1 MTAWPRAALAAA
13 LAWLCGCSV
22 PSLSLEGKQCP
33 CVEAGYVCDTL
44 TNRCLA
50 TNDGGGIID
59 SPAATACLP
68 TTGETELY
76 RYTGTFDWQHE
87 DASWTGDTEIVQTS
101 TTAQN
106 SYTYKTSS
114 DLAAAADYHIISSM
128 RQVQPGTGTPS
139 YGVVLRAQ
147 LSAQDKSRYACS
159 WIPKSRELRV
169 DVVQGGSITT
179 IASATATTT
188 AAIPTTFTMEASITG
203 STVACCI
210 REIEG
215 ARVDNATDPTMAVT
229 MGYPGLQTSRMQA
242 AFGSFVVL
250 H

>member
-1 MTAWPRAALAAA
+1 MTASLRLALACAA
-13 LAWLCGCSV
+13 AWLGGCSV
-22 PSLSLEGKQCP
+22 PELSLDGKQCP

-50 TNDGGGIID
+50 TNDAGGIID

-68 TTGETELY
+68 STSETELY
-76 RYTGTFDWQHE
+76 RYTGTFDWQHA
-87 DASWTGDTEIVQTS
+87 DPSWTGAAEIVQAS

-114 DLAAAADYHIISSM
+114 DLAATADYHIVSTM
-128 RQVQPGTGTPS
+128 RQVQPGMGTPS
-139 YGVVLRAQ
+139 FGIVLRAQ
-147 LSAQDKSRYACS
+147 LSPQDKSRYACS
-159 WIPKSRELRV
+159 WIPKNRELRV
-169 DVVQGGSITT
+169 EVTDGGAATT
-179 IASATATTT
+179 LASATATAT
-188 AAIPTTFTMEASITG
+188 AALPTTFTMEASITG
-203 STVACCI
+203 STLACCI

-215 ARVDNATDPTMAVT
+215 ARVDGVADPAMVVT
-229 MGYPGLQTSRMQA
+229 EGYPGLQTSRMQA